1 MKELLSLFIQLII
14 LSVTYILGKKK
25 TKSEQARLSYKERY
39 DNLYSP
45 IIELIIKY
53 HYHCMELDVNN
64 NKFTKKVFFIA
75 YKNLKYIDVESMK
88 IFQEFHSYD
97 PLEYDYNYAFSSLIF
112 SLLKKSI
119 NIEHRLNY
127 PEKSKFLLNNSYLFK
142 ENN

>member
-64 NKFTKKVFFIA
+64 NKFTKKVFFI
-75 YKNLKYIDVESMK
+75 IS
-88 IFQEFHSYD
+88 
-97 PLEYDYNYAFSSLIF
+97 
-112 SLLKKSI
+112 
-119 NIEHRLNY
+119 
-127 PEKSKFLLNNSYLFK
+127 
-142 ENN
+142 